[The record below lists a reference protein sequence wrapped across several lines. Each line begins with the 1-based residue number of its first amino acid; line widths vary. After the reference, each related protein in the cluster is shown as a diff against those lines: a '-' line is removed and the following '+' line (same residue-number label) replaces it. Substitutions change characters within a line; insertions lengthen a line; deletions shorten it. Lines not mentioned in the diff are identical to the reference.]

1 MADFDLFVIGGGSG
15 GVRAARLAAES
26 GARVELAETDRV
38 GGTCVIRGC
47 VPKKLMVAAGD
58 YASHFEDAVGFGWS
72 IGGTAFNWRQFKAAK
87 DREIARLE
95 TRYRAALT
103 GAGVT
108 LIDGHAAPI
117 DAHTIR
123 IADGRQ
129 LAARHILIAVGG
141 APVIPDFVG
150 RDLASTSDD
159 MFELDHLP
167 KRVAVLGGG
176 YIACEFAGILTGLG
190 CRVTQYYRGDQVLR
204 GFDHEVRHHVAEA
217 MIARGVALRLDAQI
231 NSLCRASDGIE
242 AEFCDGEKAVFD
254 LVLAATGRQ
263 PRSEGLN
270 LQDIGVRLSAGG
282 AIEVNE
288 YSQTSVPSI
297 FAIGDVTNRLNLT
310 PAAIREAVA
319 FVDTVFHGRP
329 HPVDHGV
336 APTAVFTRPEIGTAG
351 LTEEQAGQRG
361 PLKIYSV
368 RFRPLTHSIGGRD
381 ERMLMKLVVCRDT
394 DQVLGAHLV
403 GDGAAEMI
411 QLAAI
416 AIDMG
421 ARKADFD
428 RTLAVHPT
436 AAEELVTMRE
446 PVRST

>member
-1 MADFDLFVIGGGSG
+1 MAEFDLFVIGGGSG

-26 GARVELAETDRV
+26 GARVALAEADRV

-47 VPKKLMVAAGD
+47 VPKKLMVAAAD
-58 YASHFEDAVGFGWS
+58 YATHLEDASGFGWS
-72 IGGTAFNWRQFKAAK
+72 IGAAAFDWRRFKAAK

-95 TRYRAALT
+95 ANYRSALAK
-103 GAGVT
+103 AGVT
-108 LIDGHAAPI
+108 VIDSRAEPVESHVV
-117 DAHTIR
+117 R
-123 IADGRQ
+123 ISDGREIE
-129 LAARHILIAVGG
+129 ARHILIAVGG
-141 APVIPDFVG
+141 APVIPDLVG

-167 KRVAVLGGG
+167 DRVAVLGGG

-190 CRVTQYYRGDQVLR
+190 CQVTQCYRGDQVLR
-204 GFDHEVRHHVAEA
+204 GFDDEVRHHVAEA
-217 MIARGVALRLDAQI
+217 MVARGTALRLGTQI
-231 NSLCRASDGIE
+231 SSLRRAEDGIE
-242 AEFCDGEKAVFD
+242 AEFCDGAREVFG
-254 LVLAATGRQ
+254 LVLAATGRR
-263 PRSEGLN
+263 PRSEELN
-270 LQDIGVRLSAGG
+270 LPDIGVRTGPNG

-329 HPVDHGV
+329 QPVDHGS

-351 LTEEQAGQRG
+351 LTEEQASKRG
-361 PLKIYSV
+361 PLHIYTV
-368 RFRPLTHSIGGRD
+368 RFRPLANAIAGRD
-381 ERMLMKLVVCRDT
+381 ERMLMKLVVCRAT

-416 AIDMG
+416 AIEMG